1 MLITLAV
8 RTLLS
13 KCYFGAL
20 PEYAQISWVCKSL
33 KVFSVSLFFLASFL
47 LSFQRSSLTITML
60 KRVGWHLW
68 YLWAYSHSLYTHCL
82 PFLNWEAS
90 LMSLVLSKLLVKII
104 ELSLM
109 EGKEALWWKGGNGG
123 RVVRRPPYLL
133 WPRASVCSL
142 LGLSLIL
149 NARRMLQDHRSIVQG
164 CEDITVH
171 KLAPRCPSFSSR
183 EVFHTPERAVSCIH
197 CGNFLDSWRVLEV
210 ALSIQGAWF
219 LPIMWGT
226 TQPEKVALIQHCRYM
241 DLLHKND

>member
-47 LSFQRSSLTITML
+47 LSFQRSSWTITML
-60 KRVGWHLW
+60 KRAVWHLW
-68 YLWAYSHSLYTHCL
+68 YLWAYSHSLCTHCL

-104 ELSLM
+104 ELLLM
-109 EGKEALWWKGGNGG
+109 EGKEALWWKGESGG
-123 RVVRRPPYLL
+123 RAVRRPPYRL

-149 NARRMLQDHRSIVQG
+149 SARRVLQDHRSIVQVY
-164 CEDITVH
+164 EDITVH
-171 KLAPRCPSFSSR
+171 KLTPRCPSFSSR
-183 EVFHTPERAVSCIH
+183 VVFPAPERVVYCVH
-197 CGNFLDSWRVLEV
+197 CGNSLDRWSVLGV

-219 LPIMWGT
+219 LPIIWGT
-226 TQPEKVALIQHCRYM
+226 IQPEKVALIQHCRYM